1 MAILG
6 VTGALAGFAPATA
19 VEGDASGPVAKTD
32 MLGPAQIQLT
42 VDPAQLGPNLMHI
55 YLLDAKSGAQWDR
68 AKEVQIRLVQPE
80 KQISLDVTARKGG
93 PGHYIIDS
101 AVFSAPGTWEV
112 QIAAR
117 VSEFDEYAQTIEI
130 PIQ

>member
-1 MAILG
+1 MG
-6 VTGALAGFAPATA
+6 SCQG
-19 VEGDASGPVAKTD
+19 GP
-32 MLGPAQIQLT
+32 
-42 VDPAQLGPNLMHI
+42 
-55 YLLDAKSGAQWDR
+55 
-68 AKEVQIRLVQPE
+68 IRLVQPE

-101 AVFSAPGTWEV
+101 AVFSAAGTWEV

-130 PIQ
+130 PIRDVVTRRSVKHRRFVLTIPAMELRSGRGAASSPTR